1 MIVVF
6 SLDGIYSINF
16 TVSTSLDHSDN
27 YYALLRKIRYPILK
41 LNCTFLLQL
50 FCWLSQ
56 VNYGWRILKI
66 LSQLQNYV
74 VDPMAKCWIYF
85 CVIGYE
91 CRFAQILFIF
101 CLPKCSAV
109 FPCSKT
115 FFHFSFF
122 HLSIST
128 FTLCVNGLR
137 VLNFNWGV

>member
-16 TVSTSLDHSDN
+16 TVSTSLHHSDN

-41 LNCTFLLQL
+41 LNCTFFITIILLIKP
-50 FCWLSQ
+50 S
-56 VNYGWRILKI
+56 KI
-66 LSQLQNYV
+66 WVKNLENSFPTKL
-74 VDPMAKCWIYF
+74 VDPMAKCWIYL

-91 CRFAQILFIF
+91 CRFGQILFMF